1 MKTKK
6 VLIVDHNSMNRRLI
20 ENLIE
25 QLCSFESIKSGIE
38 AVDKTSKEAFDLILM
53 DIQMPVMDGITAAKA
68 IWRTSPYNCP
78 IVAISAYSESHSNK
92 CLLEMGFKDVI
103 TKPIRPKEFLQVV
116 TDILS
121 CTDEEKLNF
130 HKAPEILDKSVILQ
144 LSKFNST
151 NNLRSLYID
160 FIEEFDQLMCLIE
173 NAFDT
178 KNKQTIV
185 ENLHTIKGN
194 SGTLGATAIF
204 TLSSDAELLAR
215 AEDWN
220 SLGTTLKTLINE
232 RFIFKKY
239 LEEETIFRP

>member
-6 VLIVDHNSMNRRLI
+6 VLIVDNNSMNRRLI

-25 QLCSFESIKSGIE
+25 QLCSFESIRSGIE

-68 IWRTSPYNCP
+68 IWRTSPFTCP
-78 IVAISAYSESHSNK
+78 IVAVSSYSESHSNK
-92 CLLEMGFKDVI
+92 CLMEMGFKDVI
-103 TKPIRPKEFLQVV
+103 TKPIRPKEFLKVV

-121 CTDEEKLNF
+121 CNEEEKLSIQNT
-130 HKAPEILDKSVILQ
+130 PEILDKSVFAQ
-144 LSKFNST
+144 LAKFNST
-151 NNLRSLYID
+151 RNLRSLYIE
-160 FIEEFDQLMCLIE
+160 FLEEFDQLIHLIKH
-173 NAFDT
+173 AFEL

-194 SGTLGATAIF
+194 SGTLGATSIF
-204 TLSSDAELLAR
+204 TLSSDADAQAR
-215 AEDWN
+215 VEDWD
-220 SLGTTLKTLINE
+220 SLETTLKALINE
-232 RFIFKKY
+232 RVIFKKY